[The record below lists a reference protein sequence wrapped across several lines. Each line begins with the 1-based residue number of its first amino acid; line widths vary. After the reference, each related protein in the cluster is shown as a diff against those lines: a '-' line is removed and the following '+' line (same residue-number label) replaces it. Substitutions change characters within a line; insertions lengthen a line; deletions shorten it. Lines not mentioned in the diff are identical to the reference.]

1 MLTCAYVETMSI
13 SNTPETDG
21 DGLYRLPTRCVERGP
36 TMPNPYHDE
45 VLSLLRRADCHYGWA
60 LRDEEEGLTVEEAAN
75 KRDQVRTDR
84 IVELRKA
91 VHMVAKGEHSINKK
105 QAGHEDGVLRALLH
119 FRGVMS
125 DGLRQHVTARL
136 SQLQPQFC
144 LTKTQAPLQCRTRGA
159 NARRY

>member
-1 MLTCAYVETMSI
+1 VS
-13 SNTPETDG
+13 
-21 DGLYRLPTRCVERGP
+21 
-36 TMPNPYHDE
+36 NPYHDE

-84 IVELRKA
+84 IVDLRKA
-91 VHMVAKGEHSINKK
+91 VHMVADGEHSNNKR

-125 DGLRQHVTARL
+125 AGLRQHISARL
-136 SQLQPQFC
+136 AELQPQFG
-144 LTKTQAPLQCRTRGA
+144 LAKTEAPLLCRTRGA
-159 NARRY
+159 NARRG